1 MKYSLVYLLDHAKAL
16 RARKSRTRAQRLGI
30 ATMEIVM
37 IVAIAA
43 IVIGGIFAVANQG
56 FGKMKD
62 LVIELI
68 TGSKVDK

>member
-43 IVIGGIFAVANQG
+43 IVIGSIFVVANQG
-56 FGKMKD
+56 FGKMKE
-62 LVIELI
+62 LVLDIFNLK
-68 TGSKVDK
+68 TS